1 VSIEDVGVWC
11 RIRSKDNTEKRER
24 ECNTE
29 VGQPVARGSYCST
42 YIVTIP
48 NSNYYTAP
56 SQDRAPRSPEID

>member
-1 VSIEDVGVWC
+1 MGCMVYGGWC
-11 RIRSKDNTEKRER
+11 RIRFKDNMEKREQ

-48 NSNYYTAP
+48 NSNYYTVP
-56 SQDRAPRSPEID
+56 SQNRAPRPPEID

>member
-1 VSIEDVGVWC
+1 MYGVWWMVF
-11 RIRSKDNTEKRER
+11 RFKDNMENREQ

-56 SQDRAPRSPEID
+56 SQNRAPRSPEIN